1 MSYQREMK
9 KTFAIALKRIKY
21 LEITLTK
28 KVKYLYLEN
37 YKTLKTELKKIQTLG
52 RYTLL
57 MKWKN

>member
-9 KTFAIALKRIKY
+9 KTFTIALKRIKY